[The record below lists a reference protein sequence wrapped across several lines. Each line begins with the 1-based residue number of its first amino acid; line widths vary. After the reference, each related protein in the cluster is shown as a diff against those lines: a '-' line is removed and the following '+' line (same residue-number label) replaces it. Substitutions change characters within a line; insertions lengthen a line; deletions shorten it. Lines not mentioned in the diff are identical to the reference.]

1 MSEGLRIA
9 PRLLTHP
16 VKSRAAALCLVTADL
31 GLAKPE
37 WRRMYHT
44 RRRVQLS
51 FRGLLF
57 ALLLLVAYNFR
68 HIASAHA
75 LGPQALK
82 RVVRGT

>member
-1 MSEGLRIA
+1 MSEILRTA
-9 PRLLTHP
+9 PLLLTHP

-57 ALLLLVAYNFR
+57 ALLLLVPYNFR
-68 HIASAHA
+68 HISTAQS
-75 LGPQALK
+75 LSPQALE
-82 RVVRGT
+82 RAVRGA

>member
-1 MSEGLRIA
+1 MSEGLRIS

-51 FRGLLF
+51 FRSLLF
-57 ALLLLVAYNFR
+57 ALLLLVAYNFC
-68 HIASAHA
+68 HISSAHA
-75 LGPQALK
+75 LGPQALE
-82 RVVRGT
+82 RVVRGA